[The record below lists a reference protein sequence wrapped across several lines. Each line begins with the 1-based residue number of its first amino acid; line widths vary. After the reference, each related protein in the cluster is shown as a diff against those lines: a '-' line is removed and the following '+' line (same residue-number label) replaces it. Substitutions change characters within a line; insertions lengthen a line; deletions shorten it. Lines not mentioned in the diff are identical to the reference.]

1 MLAII
6 SGVPGSG
13 KTLWVVDQ
21 ILNNPEYKAR
31 PVYIFGIED
40 FNFQAR
46 SGLFPLEDAKA
57 WVDCPQGSVI
67 VFDEAQYPFPVR
79 SASKA
84 PPPFID
90 EFSTHRHKGFDIF
103 MTSQHPTMID
113 AHIRKVCGRHLHFL
127 RVFGLKSCTIFEW
140 PEYRPDNDSGARR
153 KTALLKRWS
162 YPKSVF
168 GAYKSAD
175 VHTHTRKIPRKV
187 LMIPVFL
194 FVGAVIFYFWFHYMT
209 DGSFASL
216 GTAKTTQTPTS
227 SHLQSDLSGTAV
239 PVSPSVSVPSSLPPP
254 SPLEVALSKFRYAGS
269 LSSSSRAGFVFVSPS
284 GRYIVVPA
292 SACRLS
298 DDLRVCVFHD
308 FTLPAF

>member
-21 ILNNPEYKAR
+21 ILNNPEYSSR
-31 PVYIFGIED
+31 PVFIHGVDD
-40 FNFQAR
+40 FNFNAR
-46 SGLFPLEDAKA
+46 TGLFPLEDPKA

-103 MTSQHPTMID
+103 MTSQHPTMLD
-113 AHIRKVCGRHLHFL
+113 SHIRKVCGRHLHFL

-140 PEYRPDNDSGARR
+140 PEYRPDNDSASRR

-194 FVGAVIFYFWFHYMT
+194 VVGVIIFILWFHFMT
-209 DGSFASL
+209 NGSFASM
-216 GTAKTTQTPTS
+216 GTKTTTQTATAQ
-227 SHLQSDLSGTAV
+227 HLESDLSG
-239 PVSPSVSVPSSLPPP
+239 PVSPPAPVTVTPSIPPP
-254 SPLEVALSKFRYAGS
+254 SPVDVALSKYRYAGS
-269 LSSSSRAGFVFVSPS
+269 LSSSSRAGFLFVSHS
-284 GRYIVVPA
+284 GRYIVVTP
-292 SACRLS
+292 SSCHLS
-298 DDLRVCVFHD
+298 DGLRICVFHHYK
-308 FTLPAF
+308 LPAF